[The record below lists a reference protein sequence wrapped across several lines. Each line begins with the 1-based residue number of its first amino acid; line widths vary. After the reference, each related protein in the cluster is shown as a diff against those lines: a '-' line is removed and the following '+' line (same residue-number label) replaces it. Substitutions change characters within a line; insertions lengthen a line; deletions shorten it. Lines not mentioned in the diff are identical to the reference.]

1 MSHFPSSAASDTPA
15 HWQPLHVV
23 LTTHACGGH
32 EIMLLEWLSHASQAL
47 GVPVTL
53 HMKPIKELLDKAQ
66 SKGLRIELMDHTPHR
81 KFPILNLVADIR
93 QTRAVLKKIPLTAP
107 VLFAPG
113 IVQASPWH
121 LWVAGWMGYKTIAY
135 VPMAHPS
142 AVMSLRWPALRD
154 WLVGHA
160 IKHVAHWIT
169 ITEQQKTML
178 REVWHVRTPVHVI
191 PNKLSKASP
200 MPNSAPRLSDQ
211 RRLRVLFLGRFD
223 RNQKGLDWLVQTLHA
238 QAPKLQ
244 QDFEFVFQGQ
254 GPYQPSL
261 EQLALAHPEF
271 VQIWPWGEAAQAF
284 AQVDVLM
291 LCSRFEGFPLVAIEA
306 ALHGVPVMAS
316 DRSGLSDVLPADG
329 VFPFGD
335 ITAWLACLQTMKH
348 GQQRAA
354 NTAYMLEKMASLLS
368 QDTFAQRIKDAL
380 LSIQGQDD
388 GRIRLNATR

>member
-1 MSHFPSSAASDTPA
+1 
-15 HWQPLHVV
+15 
-23 LTTHACGGH
+23 
-32 EIMLLEWLSHASQAL
+32 
-47 GVPVTL
+47 
-53 HMKPIKELLDKAQ
+53 
-66 SKGLRIELMDHTPHR
+66 
-81 KFPILNLVADIR
+81 
-93 QTRAVLKKIPLTAP
+93 
-107 VLFAPG
+107 
-113 IVQASPWH
+113 
-121 LWVAGWMGYKTIAY
+121 
-135 VPMAHPS
+135 
-142 AVMSLRWPALRD
+142 
-154 WLVGHA
+154 
-160 IKHVAHWIT
+160 
-169 ITEQQKTML
+169 
-178 REVWHVRTPVHVI
+178 
-191 PNKLSKASP
+191 